1 MTYPSNPENPNDLRV
16 KVLELPKEVLI
27 DSFPSG
33 NYVIAKLNIDGNIVY
48 QSTGEFKAFP
58 MDESK
63 FNARKA
69 PQSETALDIIKRAH
83 GLK

>member
-1 MTYPSNPENPNDLRV
+1 MTFPSNPENPNDLRV
-16 KVLELPKEVLI
+16 KVLEFPKEVLI
-27 DSFPSG
+27 DAFPSG
-33 NYVIAKLNIDGNIVY
+33 NYVIAKLNLDGNIVY

-63 FNARKA
+63 FNSRKGA
-69 PQSETALDIIKRAH
+69 ESETALDVIKRAH